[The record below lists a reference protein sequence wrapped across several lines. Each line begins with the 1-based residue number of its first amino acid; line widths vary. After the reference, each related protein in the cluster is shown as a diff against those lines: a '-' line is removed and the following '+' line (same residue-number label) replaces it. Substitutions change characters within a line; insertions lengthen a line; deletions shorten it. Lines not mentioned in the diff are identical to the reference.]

1 MKPENQT
8 PTDVMFTINIEML
21 RDGELHI
28 RSSWVT
34 ELEAA
39 SITLTC
45 GMLIRAL
52 SAVQSKQIPI
62 EIENAGISNTAKGY
76 KMEGVV

>member
-8 PTDVMFTINIEML
+8 PTDVMLTINIEML

-52 SAVQSKQIPI
+52 SAVQSKQIPT
-62 EIENAGISNTAKGY
+62 EIENAGITGIAKGY
-76 KMEGVV
+76 VLGGAV